1 MPSHAHVGAYDRIHV
16 GASCTPEK
24 LPALVDL
31 LAPTGGVIVVPVHP
45 SDLRC
50 ITKHANG
57 TVTQRVLSQVRYGEL
72 EIPTE
77 VQILAASIDLE
88 RQARVSS
95 RLPPSTFAADVLRM
109 LDTGTPTAGSV
120 CSPSSSLSS
129 GCHMDS
135 ERAWG
140 ARIVTRL
147 LSSCSRGSHG
157 EGGMSDAR

>member
-16 GASCTPEK
+16 GASCIPDK

-31 LAPTGGVIVVPVHP
+31 LAPSGGVIVVPVHP

-50 ITKHANG
+50 IVKHPNG
-57 TVTQRVLSQVRYGEL
+57 SVTQRVLSQVRYGEL

-88 RQARVSS
+88 RQARVST
-95 RLPPSTFAADVLRM
+95 RLPPSTFAADVVRI
-109 LDTGTPTAGSV
+109 LDAPAV

-129 GCHMDS
+129 ASHLETGDK
-135 ERAWG
+135 AWG
-140 ARIVTRL
+140 ARMVTRL
-147 LSSCSRGSHG
+147 LSSCSRGSSG
-157 EGGMSDAR
+157 DGSDTRCVC